1 MSQLG
6 RFLKSLPRLEAPFG
20 GQLLAATMGRAE
32 SVDWGAG
39 TSALVFTLPF
49 NGALVAA
56 SVNCVLDGGGGGA
69 ASTIDVQ
76 VNGAGA
82 DLTGSALDIPTEA
95 AAAVPYT
102 ALASVL
108 TGDIDWVEYKP
119 GTEFHVTLT
128 EVIGTEPESVYV
140 TLFFIVRGKPGE
152 AP

>member
-6 RFLKSLPRLEAPFG
+6 RFLKSLPRVEASFG

-32 SVDWGAG
+32 SVDWGTG
-39 TSALVFTLPF
+39 TSAMVFTLPV

-56 SVNCVLDGGGGGA
+56 AVHCVADGGGGGA
-69 ASTIDVQ
+69 ATQVEVL

-82 DLTGSALDIPTEA
+82 DITGSALDVPTEA
-95 AAAVPYT
+95 AAAVPY
-102 ALASVL
+102 AAVASVL

-119 GTEFHVTLT
+119 GTEFHVN
-128 EVIGTEPESVYV
+128 VIEAIATEPEYLYV
-140 TLFFIVRGKPGE
+140 TLFFLVRGKPGE